1 MSAVVLPKHVA
12 AVLKCQKNPLRALE
26 IFNSVKKEHG
36 FSHNLFTYKCIV
48 EKLSYY
54 GEFKAMEGVIEE
66 ARKNIDNRLLE
77 GMYITA
83 IRGYGKKG
91 KVQQAV
97 DVFEKMDFFNCNRS
111 VHSFNT
117 IMNILVEHGYFK
129 QAHKVYMKM
138 LENGIS
144 PDVYTFT
151 IRIKSFCR
159 TNRPQVALRL
169 LNNMIDQGCEFNA
182 VACCTV
188 IAGFYEVNC
197 RVEACELFDE
207 MLRLRI
213 TPNVTTFNKLICTL
227 CKKGDV
233 QESERLLNK
242 IVKRGV
248 FPNLFTCNLLIQGL
262 SVNGQLHEAAR
273 MLEAL
278 RKEGLNADLVTYNTL
293 ICGLCKHSKVAEAE
307 SYLHKMVNR
316 GFDPDAFTYNTIIG
330 AYCKLGMIEKA
341 DRILNN
347 AVFKGFVPDVF
358 TFCSLVYGLCQD
370 GDFNRAKSLF
380 NEAIGKG
387 MESNII
393 LYNTLIKG
401 MCQQGLI
408 LEALRLITEMPEK
421 SCRPNT
427 WTYNLII
434 NGLCKMGC
442 VSDASNILNDAVT
455 KGILP
460 DIFTFNTLIDGYCKQ
475 SKLADAIEILNTMWH
490 HDVVPDVI
498 TYNTMLNGLCKLKTS
513 DDVMETF
520 KVMVE
525 KGCVPNIITYNILI
539 ESLCKSRKLMK
550 ALELLEDIQSRG
562 LIPDTVSFGT
572 LINGFCEN
580 EDLDGAYELF
590 KRMKRQY
597 KYSHTTAPYNI
608 LISAF
613 AKKLKMDMA
622 KKLFLEMNECGC
634 PPDNYTYRC
643 MIDGFCKV
651 DNTEFGY
658 KFLLENFSKEFLPSK
673 ETVGRVINCLC
684 VKNRLL
690 DAVGIIHLMVHKGVV
705 PDVVHTIFEVDKKDV
720 AAPKIVVE
728 DLLKKNHITYYA
740 YELLY
745 DGIRDKKILKKLSM
759 KVLPAKKGHS
769 GNPLLS
775 AVAAVTHR
783 RAMFHGSPKRSKA
796 AMKALGETKRGEQLC

>member
-1 MSAVVLPKHVA
+1 MSAAVLPKHVA

-26 IFNSVKKEHG
+26 IFNSVKKEDG
-36 FSHNLFTYKCIV
+36 FNHNLSTYKCMV
-48 EKLSYY
+48 EKLGCY
-54 GEFKAMEGVIEE
+54 GEFNEMEGVIEE
-66 ARKNIDNRLLE
+66 ARQKIDNKLLE
-77 GMYITA
+77 GVYITA
-83 IRGYGKKG
+83 IRSYGKKG
-91 KVQQAV
+91 KVQEAV
-97 DVFEKMDFFNCNRS
+97 DVFEKMEFFNCQPS
-111 VHSFNT
+111 VHSYNT
-117 IMNILVEHGYFK
+117 IMNVLVEHGFFK
-129 QAHKVYMKM
+129 QSHKVYMRM
-138 LENGIS
+138 LEKGIS

-159 TNRPQVALRL
+159 TNRPHVALRL
-169 LNNMIDQGCEFNA
+169 LNNMPDQGCRFNA
-182 VACCTV
+182 VAYCTV
-188 IAGFYEVNC
+188 VGGFYEVNC

-207 MLRLRI
+207 MLRLGI
-213 TPNVTTFNKLICTL
+213 TPDVTTFNKLICML

-242 IVKRGV
+242 IMKRGV
-248 FPNLFTCNLLIQGL
+248 FPNLFTCNVLMQGL
-262 SVNGQLHEAAR
+262 SERGQLNEAAR
-273 MLEAL
+273 MLETL
-278 RKEGLNADLVTYNTL
+278 NKEGLNADVVTYNTL

-307 SYLHKMVNR
+307 SYLHKMVNG
-316 GFDPDAFTYNTIIG
+316 GFEPDAFTYNTIIG
-330 AYCKLGMIEKA
+330 AYCKLGMIQKA

-347 AVFKGFVPDVF
+347 AVFKGFVPDEF
-358 TFCSLVYGLCQD
+358 TFCSLIYGLCQD

-380 NEAIGKG
+380 NEAAGKG
-387 MESNII
+387 MKCNVI

-408 LEALRLITEMPEK
+408 LEALKLMTEMPEK
-421 SCRPNT
+421 GCRPDT

-442 VSDASNILNDAVT
+442 VSDASNILNFAVA
-455 KGILP
+455 KGTLP

-475 SKLADAIEILNTMWH
+475 SKLADAIEILNTMWD

-498 TYNTMLNGLCKLKTS
+498 TYNTMLDGLCKLKTP

-539 ESLCKSRKLMK
+539 ESLCKSRKFMK
-550 ALELLEDIQSRG
+550 ALDLLEDIQSKG
-562 LIPDTVSFGT
+562 LIPDTVTFGT

-580 EDLDGAYELF
+580 EDLEGAYELF
-590 KRMKRQY
+590 RRMKTQY
-597 KYSHTTAPYNI
+597 NCTHTTATYNI

-613 AKKLKMDMA
+613 AKKLKMDIA
-622 KKLFLEMNECGC
+622 EKLFLEMSECGC
-634 PPDNYTYRC
+634 SPDNYTYRC

-651 DNTEFGY
+651 DNSELGY
-658 KFLLENFSKEFLPSK
+658 KFLLDNMTKEFLPSK

-690 DAVGIIHLMVHKGVV
+690 EAVGIIHLMVQKAVI
-705 PDVVHTIFEVDKKDV
+705 PDVVHTIFEADKKDV
-720 AAPKIVVE
+720 AAPKIFVE

-745 DGIRDKKILKKLSM
+745 DGIRDKKVLKKLS
-759 KVLPAKKGHS
+759 VKKTFRNLS
-769 GNPLLS
+769 GLISKHHLAYS
-775 AVAAVTHR
+775 ACNN
-783 RAMFHGSPKRSKA
+783 G
-796 AMKALGETKRGEQLC
+796 LEDGG

>member
-26 IFNSVKKEHG
+26 IFNLVKKEHG
-36 FSHNLFTYKCIV
+36 FSHNLFTYKCMV
-48 EKLSYY
+48 EKLGYF
-54 GEFKAMEGVIEE
+54 GEFKAMEDVIEE
-66 ARKNIDNRLLE
+66 SRQKIDNRLLE

-97 DVFEKMDFFNCNRS
+97 DLFDKMDFYNCHPS
-111 VHSFNT
+111 LHSYNT
-117 IMNILVEHGYFK
+117 IMNILVEHGYVK

-138 LENGIS
+138 METGIS
-144 PDVYTFT
+144 PDVYTYT

-159 TNRPQVALRL
+159 TNRPHVALRL
-169 LNNMIDQGCEFNA
+169 FNNMLDQGCEFNNA
-182 VACCTV
+182 VVACCTV
-188 IAGFYEVNC
+188 IGGFYQVNC

-207 MLRLRI
+207 MLTLGI
-213 TPNVTTFNKLICTL
+213 TPNVSTFNKLIICTL

-242 IVKRGV
+242 ILKRGV
-248 FPNLFTCNLLIQGL
+248 FPNLFTCNLLIRGL
-262 SVNGQLHEAAR
+262 SENGQLNEAAR

-278 RKEGLNADLVTYNTL
+278 RKEADVVTYNTL
-293 ICGLCKHSKVAEAE
+293 ISGLCKNSKVAEAE
-307 SYLHKMVNR
+307 SYLRKMVNC

-330 AYCKLGMIEKA
+330 AYCKLGMIHKA
-341 DRILNN
+341 EIILNN
-347 AVFKGFVPDVF
+347 AVSKGFVPDEF
-358 TFCSLVYGLCQD
+358 TICSLIYGLCQD

-380 NEAIGKG
+380 DEATGKG
-387 MESNII
+387 MKSNVI

-408 LEALRLITEMPEK
+408 LEALKLITEMPEK
-421 SCRPNT
+421 GCTPNT

-442 VSDASNILNDAVT
+442 VSDASNILNYAVS

-475 SKLADAIEILNTMWH
+475 SKLDDAIEILNTMWDH
-490 HDVVPDVI
+490 YVVPDVI
-498 TYNTMLNGLCKLKTS
+498 TCNTMLDGLCKFKTS
-513 DDVMETF
+513 DDVMESF

-525 KGCVPNIITYNILI
+525 KGCIPNIITYSILI
-539 ESLCKSRKLMK
+539 KSLCKSKK
-550 ALELLEDIQSRG
+550 FTEALDLLEDIRSNG
-562 LIPDTVSFGT
+562 LITDTVGFCT
-572 LINGFCEN
+572 LIDGFCEN
-580 EDLDGAYELF
+580 EDLDRAYELF
-590 KRMKRQY
+590 RIMKSQY
-597 KYSHTTAPYNI
+597 KCSRTTATYNI
-608 LISAF
+608 LIRAF

-622 KKLFLEMNECGC
+622 EKLFFEMNKCGC

-643 MIDGFCKV
+643 MIDGFCKA
-651 DNTEFGY
+651 DNLELGY
-658 KFLLENFSKEFLPSK
+658 KFLLDNMKKEFLPSK

-684 VKNRLL
+684 AKNRLL
-690 DAVGIIHLMVHKGVV
+690 EAVGIIHLMVQKGVV
-705 PDVVHTIFEVDKKDV
+705 PDVVHTIFETDKRDV

-728 DLLKKNHITYYA
+728 DLLKKNCITYYA

-759 KVLPAKKGHS
+759 KTFSRYVKRHLRPHFLICGSHLAKIE
-769 GNPLLS
+769 L
-775 AVAAVTHR
+775 
-783 RAMFHGSPKRSKA
+783 
-796 AMKALGETKRGEQLC
+796 